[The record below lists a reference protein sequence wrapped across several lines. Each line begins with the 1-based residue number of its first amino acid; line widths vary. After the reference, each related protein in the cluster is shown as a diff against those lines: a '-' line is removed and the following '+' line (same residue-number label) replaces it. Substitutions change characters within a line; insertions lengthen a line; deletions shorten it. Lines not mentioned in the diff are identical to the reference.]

1 MYTKGVLSSQLSDP
15 LIGMLAS
22 NISAIQQIPPTED
35 EKKEAKALNA
45 TLLNNIAGI
54 YIIEGTFL
62 WFWFNCSLYVEAQEM
77 G

>member
-22 NISAIQQIPPTED
+22 NVSAIQQIPPTED

-45 TLLNNIAGI
+45 TLLNNIAGTI
-54 YIIEGTFL
+54 
-62 WFWFNCSLYVEAQEM
+62 
-77 G
+77 

>member
-62 WFWFNCSLYVEAQEM
+62 
-77 G
+77 

>member
-22 NISAIQQIPPTED
+22 NVNAIQQIPPTED

-54 YIIEGTFL
+54 
-62 WFWFNCSLYVEAQEM
+62 
-77 G
+77 